1 MYADDVKLC
10 LQYIDPAQGLALQ
23 SDLNAFQTWCMDNT
37 SLQKKI
43 MKYALK
49 KTFVF
54 R

>member
-37 SLQKKI
+37 SLQKK
-43 MKYALK
+43 
-49 KTFVF
+49 
-54 R
+54 